1 MTIFLHFGIILSYS
15 NDIEN
20 KTWKTFINLD
30 IEILL
35 VFKYNKTINGKG
47 KTTKRKNITRNFL
60 ESLFLFLTNW

>member
-20 KTWKTFINLD
+20 KTWKAFNNFD

-35 VFKYNKTINGKG
+35 VFKCNKTINGKRKNG
-47 KTTKRKNITRNFL
+47 KTEEHNQEFSRKPVFIL
-60 ESLFLFLTNW
+60 D